1 MKTLVVIFAALSLIA
16 TAAPGQGDPAI
27 SSVQQSLKDQGF
39 YYGEING
46 KKDADTT
53 AAIRRYQIRN
63 GLQVTGDLNAET
75 RKSLGVKGGA
85 TTTPAARATPP
96 AIPRQPA
103 PQPRVQPTPEPA
115 DTSDLRDD
123 AALDDETAYADDDAE
138 TTPARPPTSSF
149 VPGPRELAPDM
160 TGIFDGTPF
169 EIAPPD
175 VQRRVIAGAQ
185 TVLMR
190 LGYYRSGIDGIY
202 GPNMAFALRAYQ
214 SRHDLEPNGQLDLET
229 LGSLGLLPGQ
239 QARGM
244 QSPRRRVW
252 RPSIIIEPRGEPVYI
267 PR

>member
-1 MKTLVVIFAALSLIA
+1 MKTFVIIFAALSLIA
-16 TAAPGQGDPAI
+16 AVARAQGDTSIA
-27 SSVQQSLKDQGF
+27 SVQQSLKDQGF
-39 YYGEING
+39 YYGEISG

-63 GLQVTGDLNAET
+63 GLQITGDLNAET
-75 RKSLGVKGGA
+75 RKSLGLRGGA
-85 TTTPAARATPP
+85 ATQPAAATRATPP
-96 AIPRQPA
+96 PRPSMAQATPA
-103 PQPRVQPTPEPA
+103 PPPS
-115 DTSDLRDD
+115 DNSDLRDD
-123 AALDDETAYADDDAE
+123 AAVDEQPAASDEDGYA
-138 TTPARPPTSSF
+138 TPARPPLGYP
-149 VPGPRELAPDM
+149 PGPRGLAPDM
-160 TGIFDGTPF
+160 SGIFGGTPF

-202 GPNMAFALRAYQ
+202 GPNMEFALRAYQ
-214 SRHDLEPNGQLDLET
+214 SRHELDPNGQLDLET

-244 QSPRRRVW
+244 RPPRRRVW
-252 RPSIIIEPRGEPVYI
+252 RPSLIIEPRGGERIYI

>member
-1 MKTLVVIFAALSLIA
+1 MKTFVIIFAVLSLTTMEA
-16 TAAPGQGDPAI
+16 RGQGDASI
-27 SSVQQSLKDQGF
+27 ASVQQSLKDQGF
-39 YYGEING
+39 YYGEITG

-63 GLQVTGDLNAET
+63 GLQITGDLNAET
-75 RKSLGVKGGA
+75 RKSLGVKGGGTA
-85 TTTPAARATPP
+85 APPARATPP
-96 AIPRQPA
+96 PAPRQPA
-103 PQPRVQPTPEPA
+103 PQPQVQPTPEPP
-115 DTSDLRDD
+115 DTSDLRNEP
-123 AALDDETAYADDDAE
+123 ALDDEPTLSDDDGYA
-138 TTPARPPTSSF
+138 TPAQPPTSY
-149 VPGPRELAPDM
+149 VPGPRELQPE
-160 TGIFDGTPF
+160 TSGIFNGTPF
-169 EIAPPD
+169 EIAPAD

-202 GPNMAFALRAYQ
+202 GPNMEFALRAYQ

-239 QARGM
+239 QARGIRP
-244 QSPRRRVW
+244 PRRRLW